1 MSERIEVIE
10 IDFTQ
15 AQEGAEETTQTLK
28 QLREEVRELRKTL
41 DNTTIGT
48 EEFGNTLE
56 ELTKKQQEL
65 TNVTKSGNK
74 AIEGSYNALVNEMAL
89 LKKEWRSTSDEAKRT
104 ALGEQINSI
113 NNKLKD
119 MDASI
124 GNHQRNV
131 GNYQTR
137 LKELKLELLQL
148 EEGTE
153 EYTQKLKE
161 ASEIS
166 QKMQDVNEFIKE
178 GASDLGDHVANLSG
192 TMAGFTGTIQIVQ
205 GTMQALGVENEAV
218 TEAIAKLQGVM
229 AITEGLKAIEGAIDP
244 FKRLTKAVQESTL
257 YTNLF
262 SKAKKV
268 ETADINASTVA
279 QTGYTTATTVATTA
293 TKTFRTVLI
302 STGIGAIIVGI
313 GTAVALLIDNWDSLM
328 DKIGFGSKSQE
339 DYNNQ
344 LERTKTLNEKIEET
358 TSREV
363 NLMKAKGVSAEEIYK
378 SQKKSYET
386 QLKNLELE
394 RKSLELD
401 ITKAKNRKILGFTVV
416 DTGAIKRAQEA
427 LNTVNEMIG
436 DINYELELLNA
447 EETSRINK
455 LVEDSNKKI
464 QESYNKRKELIQ
476 GYRKELSELVYNDY
490 LNSIDNEFERE
501 RKSLFNDI
509 QGEITSWKDLYDR
522 KLITEEEYL
531 QAEEI
536 LYKKYNKGIAGI
548 NDEEEKKNREDRISE
563 IEKQY
568 DKELSLAELHL
579 IEMNKIAQSSFDINK
594 NERDFLESEQE
605 SLITMRDNL
614 QSLGEDVTD
623 IEKAIQQ
630 NEQDLITNVK
640 DRIQLEIDS
649 IKELTL
655 VLNDSIGQIISI
667 GDGLSSSWNN
677 IFASIS
683 TGLDKV
689 GKSLK
694 DGEKDWMTYAKVASS
709 AMSLASN
716 LLISLAEEQNES
728 SKEGFEQQKKYQIGA
743 ATMSM
748 LGGIIDAWV
757 SAMNPNN
764 AWMTIWGQLAM
775 GTAMSALIATT
786 GALQIDAIK
795 KQTFNGGATDI
806 PSVTPNISSINAISN
821 PIQNTYLT
829 GGSYEE
835 SIKDQRVYVLESDI
849 TNTQDNVRV
858 IENESTY

>member
-48 EEFGNTLE
+48 EEFGDTLE

-74 AIEGSYNALVNEMAL
+74 AMEGSYNALVNEMAL

-153 EYTQKLKE
+153 EYTKKLNE
-161 ASEIS
+161 ASAIS
-166 QKMQDVNEFIKE
+166 QKMQDVNEFIKD

-229 AITEGLKAIEGAIDP
+229 AITEGLKAIEGAVDP

-293 TKTFRTVLI
+293 TKAFRTALI

-313 GTAVALLIDNWDSLM
+313 GAAVALLIDNWDSLM

-344 LERTKTLNEKIEET
+344 LEKTKTLNEKIEESA
-358 TSREV
+358 SRQV
-363 NLMKAKGVSAEEIYK
+363 NLMKVKGASAEEVYEI
-378 SQKKSYET
+378 QKKSYET
-386 QLKNLELE
+386 QLKNLQLE

-401 ITKAKNRKILGFTVV
+401 ITKAKNRKFLGFTVV

-427 LNTVNEMIG
+427 LTTVDEMIV

-447 EETSRINK
+447 EEASRIDK
-455 LVEDSNKKI
+455 LTEDSNKKI
-464 QESYNKRKELIQ
+464 QEAYKKRKELIQ
-476 GYRKELSELVYNDY
+476 GYRKELAELVYNDY
-490 LNSIDNEFERE
+490 LDSIDNEFERE
-501 RKSLFNDI
+501 RKSLFSDI
-509 QGEITSWKDLYDR
+509 QGEITSWKELYED
-522 KLITEEEYL
+522 KLIIEEEYL
-531 QAEEI
+531 QAEEL
-536 LYKKYNKGIAGI
+536 LYKKYNKSIADI
-548 NDEEEKKNREDRISE
+548 NNKERIYN

-579 IEMNKIAQSSFDINK
+579 IKMNKIAQSLFDINK
-594 NERDFLESEQE
+594 NERDFLENERE

-614 QSLGEDVTD
+614 LLLGEDVTD

-630 NEQDLITNVK
+630 NEQDLINNAK

-649 IKELTL
+649 IKELSF
-655 VLNDSIGQIISI
+655 VLNDSISQIISI
-667 GDGLSSSWNN
+667 GDGLSSSWNSV
-677 IFASIS
+677 FASIS

-689 GKSLK
+689 GSSLK
-694 DGEKDWMTYAKVASS
+694 NGEKDWMTYAKVASS

-716 LLISLAEEQNES
+716 LLISLAEEQDEA
-728 SKEGFEQQKKYQIGA
+728 SKEGFEQQKKYHIGA

-748 LGGIIDAWV
+748 LGGIIDAWT
-757 SAMNPNN
+757 SAMSPSN

-775 GTAMSALIATT
+775 GATMTALIATT

-795 KQTFNGGATDI
+795 KQTFNGGATDV
-806 PSVTPNISSINAISN
+806 PSVTPNISSINAITN
-821 PIQNTYLT
+821 PVQNTYLT

-849 TNTQDNVRV
+849 TSTQDNVRV

>member
-48 EEFGNTLE
+48 EEFGDTLE

-74 AIEGSYNALVNEMAL
+74 AMEGSYNALVNEMAL

-113 NNKLKD
+113 NDKLKD

-257 YTNLF
+257 YSNLF

-328 DKIGFGSKSQE
+328 DKIGLGSKSQE

-363 NLMKAKGVSAEEIYK
+363 NLMKAKGISAEEIYK

-394 RKSLELD
+394 KKSLELD

-416 DTGAIKRAQEA
+416 DTGAIKRAEEA
-427 LNTVNEMIG
+427 LTTVNEMIS
-436 DINYELELLNA
+436 DVSYELELLNA

-464 QESYNKRKELIQ
+464 QENYKKRKELIQ
-476 GYRKELSELVYNDY
+476 GYKNSLNELGWDDY
-490 LNSIDNEFERE
+490 LGSINNEYKRERE
-501 RKSLFNDI
+501 ELFSDI
-509 QGEITSWKDLYDR
+509 QGEITSWKKLYDD
-522 KLITEEEYL
+522 KLITREEYL
-531 QAEEI
+531 QAEES
-536 LYKKYNKGIAGI
+536 LNKKYEREYNKSI
-548 NDEEEKKNREDRISE
+548 NEERIYN

-579 IEMNKIAQSSFDINK
+579 IKMNKIAQSSFDINK
-594 NERDFLESEQE
+594 NERDFLESERE

-614 QSLGEDVTD
+614 QSLGEDVID

-630 NEQDLITNVK
+630 NEQDLINNAK

-649 IKELTL
+649 IKELSF

-677 IFASIS
+677 VFASIS
-683 TGLDKV
+683 TGLDRV
-689 GKSLK
+689 GSSLK
-694 DGEKDWMTYAKVASS
+694 NGEKDWMTYAKVASS

-716 LLISLAEEQNES
+716 LLISLADEQDES
-728 SKEGFEQQKKYQIGA
+728 SKEGFENQKKFQIAA

-748 LGGIIDAWV
+748 LGGIIDAWT
-757 SAMNPNN
+757 SAMNPAN
-764 AWMTIWGQLAM
+764 AWMTIWGQIAT
-775 GTAMSALIATT
+775 GSAMSALIATT

-795 KQTFNGGATDI
+795 RQTFNGGTNI
-806 PSVTPNISSINAISN
+806 PTTSTIPNTSAISAITN
-821 PIQNTYLT
+821 PVQNTYLT

-835 SIKDQRVYVLESDI
+835 VMKDQRVYVLESDI
-849 TNTQDNVRV
+849 TSTQDNVRV